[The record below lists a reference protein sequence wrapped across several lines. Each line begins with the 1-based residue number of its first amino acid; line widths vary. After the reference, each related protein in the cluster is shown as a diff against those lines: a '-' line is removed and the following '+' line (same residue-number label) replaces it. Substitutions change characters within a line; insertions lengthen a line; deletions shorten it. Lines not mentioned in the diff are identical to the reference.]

1 MRVINAAGRLS
12 LLVDGRVVDV
22 ERASG
27 GVFASQPRD
36 VYPRW
41 AELAAWAADRGFPAD
56 GPLLDDV
63 TLGPPSPGPRQVLAI
78 GLNYRAHA
86 AEAGLDLP
94 DTPMVFT
101 KFPTCI
107 TGPYDEVALPP
118 GSVDYEAELVVV
130 IGARAQRVGVEKA
143 WDHVAGLTIGQDLSE
158 RVLQTKP
165 PAPMQFSLG
174 KSFPKFGPTG
184 PMLVTPDELADPNDL
199 ELGCLLNGEQLQK
212 SRTGDLIFD
221 VPTLVSY
228 LSGILPLL
236 PGDLIFTGT
245 PSGVGFTRSPQKL
258 INAGDE
264 LVTYIEGL
272 GSMRQTFVDGPDRPQ
287 QEATT

>member
-1 MRVINAAGRLS
+1 MRVINAQGRLS
-12 LLVDGRVVDV
+12 LLVDGRVIDV

-27 GVFASQPRD
+27 GVFTSQPSD
-36 VYPRW
+36 AYPRW
-41 AELAAWAADRGFPAD
+41 AELVAWAADRDFPAD
-56 GPLLDDV
+56 GPLLDHV
-63 TLGPPSPGPRQVLAI
+63 TLGPPSPEPSQVFAI
-78 GLNYRAHA
+78 GLNYREHA

-94 DTPMVFT
+94 DSPMVFT

-107 TGPYDEVALPP
+107 TGPYEQIELPP

-130 IGARAQRVGVEKA
+130 IGARAERVGVENA
-143 WDHVAGLTIGQDLSE
+143 WDHVAGLTVGQDVSE

-184 PMLVTPDELADPNDL
+184 PVLVTPDELADPNDL

-245 PSGVGFTRSPQKL
+245 PSGVGFARSPQKL
-258 INAGDE
+258 IDAGDE

-272 GSMRQTFVDGPDRPQ
+272 GSMRQTFVDGPDRLQ
-287 QEATT
+287 RQETT